1 MFYTQQYNI
10 SRFFGK
16 WDHFVYGIE
25 FIMAKI
31 FRDMA
36 KFRYWKMT
44 IEEMEKLTH
53 DEDKVLNWDIKCT
66 KEPEEEAVFFGVFLY
81 KAGTPHD
88 YESKKGITYFHNNI
102 ERNELPSIT
111 KFLKK
116 RFGGNEVEKGE
127 RIILEG
133 SKEIYSGKEIAN
145 LAKELQEE
153 FTANPVITIELH
165 DTTQEQLKEWG
176 YPEAKLLPVPT

>member
-1 MFYTQQYNI
+1 M
-10 SRFFGK
+10 
-16 WDHFVYGIE
+16 
-25 FIMAKI
+25 
-31 FRDMA
+31 
-36 KFRYWKMT
+36 
-44 IEEMEKLTH
+44 
-53 DEDKVLNWDIKCT
+53 
-66 KEPEEEAVFFGVFLY
+66 
-81 KAGTPHD
+81 
-88 YESKKGITYFHNNI
+88 
-102 ERNELPSIT
+102 PSIT

-153 FTANPVITIELH
+153 FTANPVITIALH
-165 DTTQEQLKEWG
+165 DTTQEQLKAWG